1 MKKISILLFALLLNS
16 FAFSQYSD
24 LTQGLGF
31 AGGMPSGLGFS
42 YRQMNENHGFQITVG
57 ALAYDY
63 NTDEDD
69 YFYGEETPRPIP
81 VDWVPE
87 ASYTQR
93 SNGNDHFWGNI
104 GLTYYKPLN
113 RADKSLFYGFAAT
126 SAYYTSER
134 YSERR
139 YIYFQKS
146 ETTYSYRPDGSDKEL
161 RETELDLF
169 VGVGLGL
176 TYNITNNIRLSLEL
190 PLTISNEGQIWMI
203 IPQGALHYF
212 FK

>member
-1 MKKISILLFALLLNS
+1 MKKVLLLLIIISS

-31 AGGMPSGLGFS
+31 AAGMPSGTGFS
-42 YRQMNENHGFQITVG
+42 YRQMGENHGFQLTVG
-57 ALAYDY
+57 ALAYNY
-63 NTDEDD
+63 NTDEND
-69 YFYGEETPRPIP
+69 YFYGDETPRPIP
-81 VDWVPE
+81 VDWIPE
-87 ASYTQR
+87 PSYTQR
-93 SNGNDHFWGNI
+93 SDGNDHFWGNI
-104 GLTYYKPLN
+104 GLIYYKPLH
-113 RADKSLFYGFAAT
+113 RADKSLFYGFGAA
-126 SAYYTSER
+126 SAYYTSEK
-134 YSERR
+134 YSERK
-139 YIYFQKS
+139 YIYFQES
-146 ETTYSYRPDGSDKEL
+146 ETTYSYRSDGSDKKL

-169 VGVGLGL
+169 VGIGLGL